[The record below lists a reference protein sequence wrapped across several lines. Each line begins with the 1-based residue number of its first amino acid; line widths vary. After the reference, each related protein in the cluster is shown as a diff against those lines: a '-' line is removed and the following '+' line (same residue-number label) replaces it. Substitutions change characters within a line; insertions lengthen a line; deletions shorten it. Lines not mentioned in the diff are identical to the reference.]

1 MQYIKWLADYKGS
14 GRTAVTFG
22 KFDGLH
28 RGHQKLIS
36 KVHELGEKEH
46 ISSVVCAFDMTPL
59 WKEKNI
65 VPQLLMVGEERYEH
79 VKTDVDYLIECPFTE
94 SFRQVSAEDFIEKI
108 IYQLFHAKYVVVG
121 TDFNF
126 GCEKRGD
133 VKMLAEYADKY
144 DYQLIVIE
152 KERYKDRIIS
162 STYVKEVVKEGDVGL
177 AETLLGYP
185 FEVEGTVEHGRQLGR
200 TLGFPTLNVAWPEG
214 KIVPAHGVYFCKI
227 DIEGKTYP
235 GIANV
240 GIKPTVTE
248 EKKLLI
254 EAFLFGYSGN
264 AYGEKVRI
272 NLKKFRR
279 PEQKFDGIDALKR
292 QIDKDIAKGMEY
304 FGIV

>member
-1 MQYIKWLADYKGS
+1 
-14 GRTAVTFG
+14 
-22 KFDGLH
+22 
-28 RGHQKLIS
+28 
-36 KVHELGEKEH
+36 
-46 ISSVVCAFDMTPL
+46 
-59 WKEKNI
+59 
-65 VPQLLMVGEERYEH
+65 
-79 VKTDVDYLIECPFTE
+79 
-94 SFRQVSAEDFIEKI
+94 
-108 IYQLFHAKYVVVG
+108 VVG
-121 TDFNF
+121 TDFTF

-133 VKMLAEYADKY
+133 VHMLAEYADQY
-144 DYQLIVIE
+144 DYELIVIE
-152 KERYKDRIIS
+152 KERYHDRIIS

>member
-1 MQYIKWLADYKGS
+1 
-14 GRTAVTFG
+14 
-22 KFDGLH
+22 
-28 RGHQKLIS
+28 
-36 KVHELGEKEH
+36 
-46 ISSVVCAFDMTPL
+46 
-59 WKEKNI
+59 
-65 VPQLLMVGEERYEH
+65 
-79 VKTDVDYLIECPFTE
+79 
-94 SFRQVSAEDFIEKI
+94 
-108 IYQLFHAKYVVVG
+108 
-121 TDFNF
+121 
-126 GCEKRGD
+126 
-133 VKMLAEYADKY
+133 MLAEYADQY
-144 DYQLIVIE
+144 DYELIVIE
-152 KERYKDRIIS
+152 KERYHDRIIS

-185 FEVEGTVEHGRQLGR
+185 FEV
-200 TLGFPTLNVAWPEG
+200 
-214 KIVPAHGVYFCKI
+214 
-227 DIEGKTYP
+227 EGKTYP